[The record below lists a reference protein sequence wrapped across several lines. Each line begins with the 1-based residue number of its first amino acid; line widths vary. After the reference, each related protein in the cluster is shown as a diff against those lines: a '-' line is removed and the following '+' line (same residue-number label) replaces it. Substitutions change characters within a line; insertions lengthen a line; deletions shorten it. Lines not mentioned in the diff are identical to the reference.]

1 MNGEGKLEEN
11 VSLIH
16 GIVTGNKQ
24 KTAAK
29 LDTIEQLRKEFASGM
44 EKETLVP
51 APCIFRNKDKTI
63 FHVGDKIVHFKWEMN
78 REHNVNDYIYIITG
92 FPKNTETEEQ
102 YVAYRSVSHP
112 EKEWVRPVE
121 DFLSD
126 VNREK
131 YPDVQQKYRF
141 VRV

>member
-1 MNGEGKLEEN
+1 
-11 VSLIH
+11 
-16 GIVTGNKQ
+16 
-24 KTAAK
+24 
-29 LDTIEQLRKEFASGM
+29 
-44 EKETLVP
+44 
-51 APCIFRNKDKTI
+51 
-63 FHVGDKIVHFKWEMN
+63 MN
-78 REHNVNDYIYIITG
+78 RDRDINDYIYIITG

-121 DFLSD
+121 DFLSK

-141 VRV
+141 VCI